1 MAKRKQSIELMSSP
15 GSSPLEAIGNI
26 GNDVELQEALK
37 SQKKARR
44 EATSA
49 AERAENELAHRL
61 KCLEAERAAREQQT
75 MPLDNLT
82 TPKPDRL
89 DSEAFGIHDG
99 AYVSVERDCSP
110 GKCSI
115 GGTGFVQGEP
125 ASDGTYTVEYV
136 EWIAFNGCQ
145 SHRNHGTKRSH

>member
-1 MAKRKQSIELMSSP
+1 MIWKTRDHTFDLTHRGLIMGVLNVTPDSFSD
-15 GSSPLEAIGNI
+15 GGRFV
-26 GNDVELQEALK
+26 DVGTA
-37 SQKKARR
+37 
-44 EATSA
+44 
-49 AERAENELAHRL
+49 
-61 KCLEAERAAREQQT
+61 AERAAREQQT